1 MWATGGGRSHE
12 HHDKAYFRA
21 TLLVG
26 VAVLIAS
33 LTLVMGA
40 LYSYFGRVQESQLR
54 DELSLAVVGVEQNG
68 MDYLKQLESDQYR
81 ITWLRA
87 DGAVLYDTQADAESM
102 ENHAQRQEVQQAL
115 ATGEGESS
123 RYSDTLLQKTVYY
136 AKRLPDG
143 TVLRLSAIRVT
154 TGVLV
159 LNMLQPILLV
169 LAAALILSGVL
180 ASRLARRITEPL
192 NRLDLEHPLEN
203 DTYEE
208 LAPLLRRMEH
218 QRRQIDRQMDE
229 LRRRS
234 EEFEQITG
242 SMNEGLVLLDE
253 AGVILSIN
261 PAARR
266 LLDAAE
272 NCVGQDLLTVDRDVA
287 LSDALRQAAEQG
299 HSEFRGQRNGRE
311 YQFDVTRIQSEGRMA
326 GTVLLVFDVTERA
339 FAERNRREFTAN
351 VSHELKT
358 PLQGIIGS
366 AELLENGLVKQE
378 DVPRFI
384 GHIRSEAQ
392 RLVTLIGDIIRLSQL
407 DEGEPMP
414 AEPVELLALA
424 REAAESLQSAA
435 AARNVTVTVEGEP
448 VALTGVRRLLYEI
461 VFNLCDN
468 AIKYNTDG
476 GRVQVTV
483 TKENETAAVTV
494 RDTGIGIPPDQ
505 QDRVFERFY
514 RVDKSHSKASGG
526 TGLGLSIVKH
536 AVQYHHGTIHLQ
548 SEVGKGTEIRVT
560 FPLA

>member
-1 MWATGGGRSHE
+1 MSTMTKRI
-12 HHDKAYFRA
+12 FRA

-33 LTLVMGA
+33 LALVMGV

-54 DELSLAVVGVEQNG
+54 DELSIAAVGVEKNG
-68 MDYLKQLESDQYR
+68 TDYLAELQSDQYR

-87 DGAVLYDTQADAESM
+87 DGVVMYDTQVDAETM
-102 ENHAQRQEVQQAL
+102 ENHAQRQEVRQAL

-123 RYSDTLLQKTVYY
+123 RYSSTLLQKTVYY
-136 AKRLPDG
+136 AKLLPDG
-143 TVLRLSAIRVT
+143 TVLRLSAVRVT
-154 TGVLV
+154 AGVLV

-180 ASRLARRITEPL
+180 AGRLARRITEPL

-218 QRRQIDRQMDE
+218 QRRQIDQQIGE
-229 LRRRS
+229 LRQRS
-234 EEFEQITG
+234 EEFDQITG

-253 AGVILSIN
+253 AGAILSIN

-266 LLDAAE
+266 LLGADGD
-272 NCVGQDLLTVDRDVA
+272 CVGQDFLTVDRDVTM
-287 LSDALRQAAEQG
+287 SDALRQAAEQG
-299 HSEFRGQRNGRE
+299 HSEFRGERNGRE
-311 YQFDVTRIQSEGRMA
+311 YQFDVTRIQTEGRTA

-366 AELLENGLVKQE
+366 AELLENGMVKQE
-378 DVPRFI
+378 DMPRFV
-384 GHIRSEAQ
+384 GHIRAEAQ

-407 DEGEPMP
+407 DEGEAMP
-414 AEPVELLALA
+414 TEPVELLAVA
-424 REAAESLQSAA
+424 REAAENLRSAA
-435 AARNVTVTVEGEP
+435 EAKHVTVDVTGQP
-448 VALTGVRRLLYEI
+448 ATISGVRRLLYEI

-468 AIKYNTDG
+468 AIKYNNEG
-476 GRVQVTV
+476 GRVEVEV
-483 TKENETAAVTV
+483 AREGGSAAVTV
-494 RDTGIGIPPDQ
+494 RDTGIGIPPEHQ
-505 QDRVFERFY
+505 SRVFERFY

-536 AVQYHHGTIHLQ
+536 AVQYHHGTIQLK

-560 FPLA
+560 FPAE